1 LRLCPCDAVLRQYFP
16 ILDWGRQYNSGA
28 LTNDLIAAIVVTLM
42 LIPQSLAYAMLAGL
56 PPQVGLYASIL
67 PLVAYTIFGTSRTL
81 AVGPV
86 ASGSL
91 MTAVAVG
98 NIAAQG
104 SFDYYL
110 AAISLAFISGLIL
123 VVMGLFR
130 LGFLANF
137 LSHPVIAGFIIA
149 SGILIAAGQLKHI
162 LGVRGS
168 GQNLI
173 EISLGLIPQLGKIS
187 QPTLLVGVA
196 VIGYLV
202 LMRTHLKSLLLHL
215 GVNPRV
221 AGIMLKCSP
230 ILAVVITTLVSWRYS
245 LDAIGVRI
253 VGSIA
258 SGLPPF
264 TMPSFDPD
272 LWRSLAG
279 SALLISVIGFVEAVS
294 VAQTLAAKRRQRIVP
309 DQEMIALGTANIAS
323 ALSGGFPVNGG
334 FARSVVNFE
343 AGAETPAA
351 GAFTAI
357 GITAVTVFLTPLLFF
372 LPQATLAA
380 TIIVAVLSLIDPGV
394 IKRTW
399 IYSKSDF
406 AAMFATIMLTLLEGI
421 VIGILSG
428 VALSILIHLY
438 RTSRPHCA
446 IVGQV
451 PGTEHFRNIL
461 RHTVVTS
468 PFVLNLRVDE
478 SLYFPNARFLEDKV
492 QTLVA
497 ENPAVRHVV
506 LMCPAVNSIDASA
519 LESLEAIN
527 ARLRDSDVKLHL
539 SEVKGPVMDQLQ
551 RSHFL
556 EDLSGSVFLSQYD
569 AFATLDPEA
578 ARKAIGH

>member
-1 LRLCPCDAVLRQYFP
+1 MLKQYFP
-16 ILDWGRQYNSGA
+16 ILEWARTYNG
-28 LTNDLIAAIVVTLM
+28 LTLSNDIIAAIVVTLM

-67 PLVAYTIFGTSRTL
+67 PLVAYAIFGTSRTL

-86 ASGSL
+86 AVISL

-98 NIAAQG
+98 DIAAAG

-110 AAISLAFISGLIL
+110 AAICLAFISGLIL
-123 VVMGLFR
+123 ILMGVFR

-162 LGVRGS
+162 LGVGGT

-173 EISLGLIPQLGKIS
+173 EITVGLFSQLGKLNAA
-187 QPTLLVGVA
+187 TL
-196 VIGYLV
+196 VIGASVIGFLV
-202 LMRTHLKSLLLHL
+202 LVRTYLKGVLLHL
-215 GVNPRV
+215 GISQRV
-221 AGIMLKCSP
+221 ADIIVKSSP
-230 ILAVVITTLVSWRYS
+230 ILAVIGTTMISMHYS
-245 LDAIGVRI
+245 LDAKGVRI

-264 TMPSFDPD
+264 TMPSFDLD

-279 SALLISVIGFVEAVS
+279 SALLISIIGFVESVS

-309 DQEMIALGTANIAS
+309 NQELIGLGSANIAS
-323 ALSGGFPVNGG
+323 ALSGGFPVTGG
-334 FARSVVNFE
+334 FARSVVNYD

-351 GAFTAI
+351 SAFTAV
-357 GITAVTVFLTPLLFF
+357 GIAAATVFLTPFLFF

-380 TIIVAVLSLIDPGV
+380 TIIVAVLSLIDPRV

-399 IYSKSDF
+399 VYSKSDF
-406 AAMFATIMLTLLEGI
+406 AAMFTAIVLTLLAGVE
-421 VIGILSG
+421 IGILSG
-428 VALSILIHLY
+428 VLLSILIHLY
-438 RTSRPHCA
+438 RTSRPHYA

-461 RHTVVTS
+461 RHKVVTS
-468 PFVLNLRVDE
+468 PYVLNLRVDE
-478 SLYFPNARFLEDKV
+478 SLYFPNARFLEDTV
-492 QTLVA
+492 QNLVSQS
-497 ENPAVRHVV
+497 PDIKHVV
-506 LMCPAVNSIDASA
+506 LMCAAVNSIDASG

-527 ARLRDSDVKLHL
+527 ARLQDSGVRLHF
-539 SEVKGPVMDQLQ
+539 SEIKGPVMDQLQ
-551 RSHFL
+551 HSHL
-556 EDLSGSVFLSQYD
+556 LQELSGNVFLSQYE
-569 AFATLDPEA
+569 AFAALDPEA
-578 ARKAIGH
+578 ARTALGH